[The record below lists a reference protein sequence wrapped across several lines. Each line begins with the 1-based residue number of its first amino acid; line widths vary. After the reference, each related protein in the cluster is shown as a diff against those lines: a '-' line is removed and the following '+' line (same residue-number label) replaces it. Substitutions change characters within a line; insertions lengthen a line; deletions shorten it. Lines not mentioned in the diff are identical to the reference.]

1 MKIREI
7 AQFQIGNNTYTIC
20 EGNIIHII
28 TRGDFTID
36 LALEIKDFCLTQAGK
51 MDGKCNYLVDL
62 SDCGKNDPA
71 ARNIWKEISSDASTN
86 KVATFGMN
94 PVARVIANFVIGTY
108 GGVNIRFFKN
118 EQDALAWIKEGEEI
132 N

>member
-1 MKIREI
+1 MNNKDVAHYR
-7 AQFQIGNNTYTIC
+7 IGDNTYTI
-20 EGNIIHII
+20 EGNLMHII
-28 TRGDFTID
+28 THGHLTYE
-36 LALEIKDFCLTQAGK
+36 LAVEIKDFCLTQAGK
-51 MDGKCNYLVDL
+51 MEKKCNYLVDL

-108 GGVNIRFFKN
+108 EGVNVRFFKN
-118 EQDALAWIKEGEEI
+118 EQDALAWIMEGEEG
-132 N
+132 